1 MPLASLLIGS
11 PSTPSWSGAAGALFP
26 AALTTAL
33 LYGYGQWSYSIPSL
47 RRLAPQILK
56 ALKSVVAVAFDRGGR
71 RLHVRSAHR
80 VARANLGMDGIERH
94 SAVQRSLCS
103 DARHRPADIGRPAR
117 AADRDRWRRQDAN
130 DLIRELRAD
139 PANHMQ
145 ILSVFDDRQDE
156 RVGMSKTSVAQLGTF
171 EKLAGFCSDMCVD
184 LLIVTVP
191 VRAEE
196 RLMQILEKLFTLQAD
211 IRVSALN
218 SSAPQLA
225 SLQLH
230 RSRSDACRDGQ
241 AAERL
246 GSHTQEYRRP
256 DYRRASV
263 GSRFSGYGAHR
274 HCNNLDSNGPVFF
287 RQKRYGFNNELIDV
301 YKFRSMYVDRQDAMA
316 SKLVP
321 G

>member
-1 MPLASLLIGS
+1 MPPVSNNESARLTAKHITVWLNSLFFDRLGHTCVSAETALCRRVRRRPVGCRRIAPRQPLDWFAIDAVMVGRRR
-11 PSTPSWSGAAGALFP
+11 GALS

-56 ALKSVVAVAFDRGGR
+56 VLKSVVAVAFDRGGR

-145 ILSVFDDRQDE
+145 ILSVFDDWQDE
-156 RVGMSKTSVAQLGTF
+156 QVGMSKTSVAQLGTF
-171 EKLAGFCSDMCVD
+171 EKLAGFCSGMCVD

-196 RLMQILEKLFTLQAD
+196 RLMQILEKLFTLRQ
-211 IRVSALN
+211 ISGVSFEFIC
-218 SSAPQLA
+218 A
-225 SLQLH
+225 STCGPT
-230 RSRSDACRDGQ
+230 A
-241 AAERL
+241 
-246 GSHTQEYRRP
+246 T
-256 DYRRASV
+256 SV
-263 GSRFSGYGAHR
+263 A
-274 HCNNLDSNGPVFF
+274 F
-287 RQKRYGFNNELIDV
+287 RC
-301 YKFRSMYVDRQDAMA
+301 S
-316 SKLVP
+316 P
-321 G
+321 